1 LPGLLDIAG
10 ARRGEILN
18 FRPSGGMLPF
28 PPEQPRNTIR
38 PLKIPC
44 SVSSWSHGAESRAR
58 LVAHPRLCFGHRW
71 WRDNEVVMEKARAQ
85 LPADLG
91 PGETARVELETIP
104 PKTPGTYTL
113 RIEPVSRRQ
122 SPGLPT
128 LADVRRK
135 PR

>member
-1 LPGLLDIAG
+1 
-10 ARRGEILN
+10 
-18 FRPSGGMLPF
+18 
-28 PPEQPRNTIR
+28 
-38 PLKIPC
+38 
-44 SVSSWSHGAESRAR
+44 
-58 LVAHPRLCFGHRW
+58 
-71 WRDNEVVMEKARAQ
+71 MEKARAQ